1 MALIKCSEC
10 GREVSD
16 KATACIHCG
25 CPITPAAPVNT
36 PPAPR
41 SLSMDFHAVL
51 SGAAGEST
59 AQSVYVE
66 ELGRKV
72 EFPLPNNIKAGDTY
86 KVNLQEGSAYDHIL
100 FTVASVYQ
108 VPKATASGAS
118 APAAAPASA
127 PAPAAAP
134 SNADAIALLK
144 RYDPNW
150 FVNYVRSRR
159 YYTIIVLCIGLLVKL
174 AMDGSEEYIAMG
186 AAITA
191 PLWVPSVLGH
201 IFYPMYHV
209 KKYIRKHNLEDAI
222 RNDTGYMNVAIVA
235 YNANPC
241 KKMLSY
247 IRSLN
252 PSAALRIEQQL
263 AAKKK

>member
-16 KATACIHCG
+16 KAAACIHCG
-25 CPITPAAPVNT
+25 CPITPAAAPVNT
-36 PPAPR
+36 PAAPR
-41 SLSMDFHAVL
+41 HLTMDFHAVL

-59 AQSVYVE
+59 NQSVFVE

-72 EFPLPNNIKAGDTY
+72 EFPLPNDIKAGDTY

-108 VPKATASGAS
+108 VPKATTSGV
-118 APAAAPASA
+118 SA
-127 PAPAAAP
+127 PAPAAAASGP
-134 SNADAIALLK
+134 SGADAVAILK

-150 FVNYVRSRR
+150 FVQYVRSRR
-159 YYTIIVLCIGLLVKL
+159 YYTIIFLCIGLCVKF
-174 AMDGSEEYIAMG
+174 AMDGSEEYIPLGIAV
-186 AAITA
+186 TA

-201 IFYPMYHV
+201 MFYPMYHI
-209 KKYIRKHNLEDAI
+209 KKYLRKHNLVDAI
-222 RNDTGYMNVAIVA
+222 RNDSGYMNVAIVA

-252 PSAALRIEQQL
+252 PAAAQRIEQQL
-263 AAKKK
+263 AAKKSK